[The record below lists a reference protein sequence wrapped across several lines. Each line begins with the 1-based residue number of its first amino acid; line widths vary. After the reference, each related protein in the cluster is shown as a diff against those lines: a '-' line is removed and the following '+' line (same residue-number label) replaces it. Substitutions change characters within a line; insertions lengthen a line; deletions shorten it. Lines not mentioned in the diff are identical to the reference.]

1 MRFAFSS
8 LMGFEKVYKGLLW
21 IQGSY
26 TLLTAL
32 WAIVDIDS
40 FMRVTGPKTDI
51 WLVKTVSVVLA
62 AIGISLLV
70 HASAKEANKLPA
82 AILGM
87 TTALGLAIID
97 FYYSGNEV
105 ISMIYAIDGVMEV
118 VFFVI
123 WIYILATEQNK
134 PH

>member
-1 MRFAFSS
+1 
-8 LMGFEKVYKGLLW
+8 MGFEKVYRWLLW

-26 TLLTAL
+26 TLINAL

-40 FMRVTGPKTDI
+40 FMKVTGPKTDI

-62 AIGISLLV
+62 AIGITLLV

-87 TTALGLAIID
+87 TTSLGLSIID

-105 ISMIYAIDGVMEV
+105 ISMVYAIDGAVEV
-118 VFFVI
+118 LFFVV
-123 WIYILATEQNK
+123 WIYIVATLQNK
-134 PH
+134 EPQ

>member
-1 MRFAFSS
+1 MRIALCKFMQS
-8 LMGFEKVYKGLLW
+8 EKVYKWLLW
-21 IQGSY
+21 VQGSY
-26 TLLTAL
+26 TLITAL
-32 WAIVDIDS
+32 WAIIDIGS

-62 AIGISLLV
+62 AIGITLIVAALE
-70 HASAKEANKLPA
+70 KKGFNLPV

-97 FYYSGNEV
+97 FYYSGNDV
-105 ISMIYAIDGVMEV
+105 ISMVYAIDGAVEV

-123 WIYILATEQNK
+123 WIYIVAAEQNK
-134 PH
+134 PQ